1 MRHDGA
7 ELRVR
12 VGEQQ
17 SVGELVVH
25 VQVRALPEKLDRGVE
40 VVEADPLDVDQLR
53 GVRGFGAQQPLDL
66 LLAGRSRKILAQDVL
81 KKGNA
86 SCSRP
91 MHLGMTK

>member
-17 SVGELVVH
+17 PVGELVVH

-91 MHLGMTK
+91 MHLSMT